1 MKGCILGPLKK
12 DECGLDILREGK
24 KIFDEFFYV
33 PIPEVRMNFKDGAKV
48 FYKNRNLAKLDFIIP
63 RIPRTYVN
71 LGFIILNILKDKLY
85 LPITPESILIS
96 HNKFLTLLRLKEA
109 GLPVPKT
116 YLATSR
122 QSLED
127 LLDKMRF
134 PVVMKL
140 LYGSLGKGVMFADSK
155 GSAISLMDALERVK
169 EPILLEEYIPN
180 PGEDIRAFVLGGD
193 VLTAMKRK
201 ATKRGERRA
210 NIAVGGIG
218 KPIKIGL
225 EQRDLAIKAAKALG
239 MEICGIDLLEG
250 RKGPVIIEAN
260 VNVHFEGLKRATGIE
275 VAKEIVEYVRNEVE
289 EIGKTMI
296 ERVLRRV
303 GFK

>member
-1 MKGCILGPLKK
+1 MKGCILGPLQKS
-12 DECGLDILREGK
+12 ECELDILREGK
-24 KIFDEFFYV
+24 KIFNEFFYV
-33 PIPEVRMNFKDGAKV
+33 PIPEVRISLRDVTKV
-48 FYKNRNLAKLDFIIP
+48 LYKNRNLANLDFIIP

-71 LGFIILNILKDKLY
+71 LGFTILNILKDKLY
-85 LPITPESILIS
+85 LPITPESVLIS

-122 QSLED
+122 QSLEN
-127 LLDKMRF
+127 LLDKMKF

-155 GSAISLMDALERVK
+155 ESAVSLMDTLERFK

-180 PGEDIRAFVLGGD
+180 PGEDIRAFVLDGD
-193 VLTAMKRK
+193 VLVAMKRK
-201 ATKRGERRA
+201 AKRGERRA
-210 NIAVGGIG
+210 NIAVGGVG
-218 KPIKIGL
+218 KKIEINL

-239 MEICGIDLLEG
+239 MEICGIDILEG

-260 VNVHFEGLKRATGIE
+260 VNVHFEGLKRATGIN
-275 VAKEIVEYVRNEVE
+275 VAREIVEYVKNEVE
-289 EIGKTMI
+289 EIGKTTI
-296 ERVLRRV
+296 EKVLRRI